1 MITIGISGFIGTGKS
16 TVCSYLVDMGA
27 ELIDADS
34 IAHTIYINDSEPWK
48 EIVTHFGHEILDKDK
63 QINRQKL
70 SELVF
75 NNFDSLK
82 TLNSIVHPHLKK
94 NILNQINNFRS
105 NKSKVVVLEAAMLLQ
120 AGWRNLV
127 DEVWTVTSLKDI
139 VLNRIINRGNM
150 DLNLYESILK
160 SQNYYINEKSGQDTI
175 FDVIIENND
184 SMEILRRQ
192 VVSLWET
199 RVSKSR

>member
-1 MITIGISGFIGTGKS
+1 M
-16 TVCSYLVDMGA
+16 
-27 ELIDADS
+27 
-34 IAHTIYINDSEPWK
+34 
-48 EIVTHFGHEILDKDK
+48 
-63 QINRQKL
+63 
-70 SELVF
+70 F

-82 TLNSIVHPHLKK
+82 KLNSIVHPHLKK

>member
-48 EIVTHFGHEILDKDK
+48 EIVTHFGYEILDKDK

-82 TLNSIVHPHLKK
+82 KLNSIVHPHLKK
-94 NILNQINNFRS
+94 YIMNQINNFRS

>member
-16 TVCSYLVDMGA
+16 TVCSYLVDMGD

-63 QINRQKL
+63 QIDRQKL

-82 TLNSIVHPHLKK
+82 KLNSIVHPHLKK

>member
-82 TLNSIVHPHLKK
+82 KLNSIVHPHLKK

>member
-1 MITIGISGFIGTGKS
+1 M
-16 TVCSYLVDMGA
+16 
-27 ELIDADS
+27 
-34 IAHTIYINDSEPWK
+34 
-48 EIVTHFGHEILDKDK
+48 
-63 QINRQKL
+63 
-70 SELVF
+70 
-75 NNFDSLK
+75 
-82 TLNSIVHPHLKK
+82 
-94 NILNQINNFRS
+94 NQINNFRS

>member
-63 QINRQKL
+63 QIDRQKL

-82 TLNSIVHPHLKK
+82 KLNSIVHPHLKK

>member
-34 IAHTIYINDSEPWK
+34 IGHSIYINGSEPWK
-48 EIVTHFGHEILDKDK
+48 EIVSYFGNEILDKDN
-63 QINRQKL
+63 QIDRQKL
-70 SELVF
+70 SKLVF
-75 NNFDSLK
+75 NNFDSLRK
-82 TLNSIVHPHLKK
+82 LNSIVHPHLKK
-94 NILNQINNFRS
+94 NILNQINNFRY
-105 NKSKVVVLEAAMLLQ
+105 NESKVVVLEAAILLQ

-139 VLNRIINRGNM
+139 VLSRIINRGNM

>member
-1 MITIGISGFIGTGKS
+1 MKI
-16 TVCSYLVDMGA
+16 
-27 ELIDADS
+27 
-34 IAHTIYINDSEPWK
+34 
-48 EIVTHFGHEILDKDK
+48 
-63 QINRQKL
+63 
-70 SELVF
+70 
-75 NNFDSLK
+75 
-82 TLNSIVHPHLKK
+82 LNSIVHPHLKK